1 MAKFELW
8 RETSIRQNEWQ
19 FHREIYLGMHIFAY
33 NLAGKIFLFKV
44 VKMDLSVLQ
53 QKKLPQLLDLSKCK
67 YISIFALS
75 ANTFQSNHISHFNH
89 FNLSPDVLS
98 TLMLL
103 QQGKLQ
109 GGPQK
114 SPYFSLAITFKK
126 IRKPS
131 RFFIHRYCKFI
142 EFFWWKPL

>member
-1 MAKFELW
+1 
-8 RETSIRQNEWQ
+8 
-19 FHREIYLGMHIFAY
+19 MHIFAY

-44 VKMDLSVLQ
+44 VKMDLSVSQ

-75 ANTFQSNHISHFNH
+75 ANTLQSNHISHFNH

-103 QQGKLQ
+103 
-109 GGPQK
+109 
-114 SPYFSLAITFKK
+114 
-126 IRKPS
+126 
-131 RFFIHRYCKFI
+131 
-142 EFFWWKPL
+142 

>member
-75 ANTFQSNHISHFNH
+75 ANTLQSNQI
-89 FNLSPDVLS
+89 
-98 TLMLL
+98 
-103 QQGKLQ
+103 
-109 GGPQK
+109 
-114 SPYFSLAITFKK
+114 I
-126 IRKPS
+126 
-131 RFFIHRYCKFI
+131 
-142 EFFWWKPL
+142 